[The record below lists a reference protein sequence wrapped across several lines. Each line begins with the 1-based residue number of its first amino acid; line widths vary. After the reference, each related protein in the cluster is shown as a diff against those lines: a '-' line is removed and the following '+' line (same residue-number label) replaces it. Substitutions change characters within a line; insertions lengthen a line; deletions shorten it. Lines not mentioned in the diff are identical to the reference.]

1 MLNAENG
8 KSIAMLVN
16 FPLEIIHKQ
25 NISEGTIFFDDYFG
39 AHAGNIILVSGKNHS
54 LNFANVLTQNIERS
68 VIHNIQIER
77 ASIEKLKAEQEIIS
91 ELKPT
96 FIIGIGGGSVIDFA
110 KQLSLQNDNILI
122 LAPTIISN
130 DGLVSPISVLFHKD
144 KTVSL
149 SSKMPEIV
157 LLIDEIIKKSPEQ
170 YLQAAACDIL
180 SNLSASNDWKLA
192 SKNNSE
198 QMQHLAYQFSQIAA
212 NSVLSCRTFDVN
224 DNSFY
229 RCILDGQVLSGMAMA
244 FAGSSR
250 PCSGS
255 EHLISHAIDSLSLA
269 PKVLHGRKI
278 GVISKFI
285 LSIQG
290 VSDKNLSRFFS
301 RMSVQNEFP
310 GCEAFSYQDLTKLFA
325 LARTMRPG
333 RYTIL
338 DAFSDSELADIYLR
352 YVNTQEEER

>member
-1 MLNAENG
+1 
-8 KSIAMLVN
+8 MLVN

-25 NISEGTIFFDDYFG
+25 NIFEGTNFLDDYFDG
-39 AHAGNIILVSGKNHS
+39 NAGNIIIVSGQSHS
-54 LNFANVLTQNIERS
+54 LEFTHCLTQNIS
-68 VIHNIQIER
+68 QNVIHSIQIEQ
-77 ASIEKLKAEQEIIS
+77 ASTEKLEIEQQIIS
-91 ELKPT
+91 ELKPA

-110 KQLSLQNDNILI
+110 KQLSLYNESLLI
-122 LAPTIISN
+122 LVPTIISN

-144 KTVSL
+144 KTVSF

-157 LLIDEIIKKSPEQ
+157 LLIDEIIKKSPEK
-170 YLQAAACDIL
+170 YLQAAACDIM

-192 SKNNSE
+192 FLNNSE
-198 QMQHLAYQFSQIAA
+198 KIQHLAYQFSQIAA
-212 NSVLSCRTFDVN
+212 NSVLSSRTFDVN

-229 RCILDGQVLSGMAMA
+229 RCILDGQLLSGMAMA

-269 PKVLHGRKI
+269 PKVLHGTKI

-285 LSIQG
+285 LSLQG
-290 VSDKNLSRFFS
+290 VYNKDLERFFS
-301 RMSVQNEFP
+301 RMSVQSKFP
-310 GCEAFSYQDLTKLFA
+310 GCEAFSCQDLMELFA

-338 DAFSDSELADIYLR
+338 DTFSDSELVDIYLR
-352 YVNTQEEER
+352 YIETQEGPG